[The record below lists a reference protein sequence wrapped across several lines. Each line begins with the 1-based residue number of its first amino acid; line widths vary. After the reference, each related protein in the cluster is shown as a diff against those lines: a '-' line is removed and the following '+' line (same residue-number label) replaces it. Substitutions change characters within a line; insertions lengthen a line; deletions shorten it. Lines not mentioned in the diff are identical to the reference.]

1 MLKHTPKERL
11 RLKRETIKV
20 VSQLSRGQLRR
31 AVAGLVEDGC
41 TDSSSTM
48 LAEPGTRVAR

>member
-1 MLKHTPKERL
+1 MLKHAPKERL

-20 VSQLSRGQLRR
+20 VSKLSRDQLRR
-31 AVAGLVEDGC
+31 AAAGLADDGC

-48 LAEPGTRVAR
+48 DAQAGLQVAR